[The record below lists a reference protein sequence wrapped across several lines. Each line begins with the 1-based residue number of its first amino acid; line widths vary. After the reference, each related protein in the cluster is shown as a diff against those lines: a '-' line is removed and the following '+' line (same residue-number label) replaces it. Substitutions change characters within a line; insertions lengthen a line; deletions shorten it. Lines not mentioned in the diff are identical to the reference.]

1 LDDGEHTRVQE
12 RRMASTRM
20 VVEAAIDFS
29 NGANREMWE
38 TYRWR
43 MSDNISPWRTGGFI
57 VEEQVTSEFAG
68 GARVPPRWDP
78 NDKGPGAAEQSRP
91 ASGD

>member
-1 LDDGEHTRVQE
+1 MDDGEHTRVRE
-12 RRMASTRM
+12 RRTASPRM

-29 NGANREMWE
+29 NGANREMWN

-57 VEEQVTSEFAG
+57 VEEQATSEFNR
-68 GARVPPRWDP
+68 GASE
-78 NDKGPGAAEQSRP
+78 DKGVYFNKGASEDK
-91 ASGD
+91 GVY

>member
-1 LDDGEHTRVQE
+1 LDDTEHTRGQE
-12 RRMASTRM
+12 RRSATTRM

-29 NGANREMWE
+29 NGANREMWN

-57 VEEQVTSEFAG
+57 VEEQATSEFAAQPG
-68 GARVPPRWDP
+68 QARRLPSIDDFPSVD
-78 NDKGPGAAEQSRP
+78 DL
-91 ASGD
+91 DD